1 MSDGALTCLLGIL
14 DALLLVWVPV
24 AALAGKRSGA
34 SLTILVEIVAVFAVV
49 AFEILRRS
57 RKC

>member
-1 MSDGALTCLLGIL
+1 MSDGTLTCLLGVL
-14 DALLLVWVPV
+14 DTLLLVWVPV
-24 AALAGKRSGA
+24 ALFAGKRSGA
-34 SLTILVEIVAVFAVV
+34 SITILVEIIAVFVAV